1 MKLIQKDIRIIGY
14 YDHSNTGDEQYKV
27 SFKRMFNEY
36 LPLHIKCN
44 IDFIDC
50 DKIEEYTF
58 QKDDIIVIGGGD
70 ILSKYFIDK
79 LHNKFVNEENIV
91 IAVSVGIPFLSYVV
105 ESHKLDFIDYIFLR
119 TKQDLKFLSNHFP
132 NEKIYYLPDISV
144 LLCNGEINKK
154 NDGDGLTI
162 SICLSRHVFHIEYQ
176 EEYYNFLKSF
186 GEMLIDLCTEHN
198 AKLVFIPFNTN
209 KHNESENDILIQQDI
224 INYIRSKS
232 SVSQDRLIN
241 ISHKL
246 TEVECIK
253 LMEESDMCIPMRF
266 HAVLFSIYASTPMF
280 PIYTTRKI
288 DNLLLDIEYNSN
300 YSHRLKTN
308 SIGIPNDMSFDVKN
322 ITNKINGIVK
332 NLKNVSV
339 SLTQIKNN
347 LVRDSIPCVSKLIK
361 ILLEYEKNSS
371 TKSDKKN
378 KVIDETNAKFD
389 QIKCTINRF
398 AYDKT
403 NGKVTHFTKVTDSYL
418 QNIIVQIVSYYLT
431 GIPNS
436 EYNYGLLNKMFEEN
450 YDIHKEWLW
459 VCENEK
465 NKVPRKLE
473 SNQYGLFNIQYIDQI
488 DYSGAHRSG
497 WQYVYDGI
505 KHLHNDKSPL
515 LLDMYIDRTFHWN
528 HDLNKVI
535 GLVPY
540 KTPWIG
546 FIHHTFDET
555 FSIYNCVALLKN
567 TSFLQSLQFCKGLI
581 VLSND
586 LKEKLNNELNRLG
599 FNINVH
605 KLFHPT
611 EIPMQQN
618 FFKLEK
624 FRQNQSK
631 SILHVGGWL
640 RNTYAFYNYVIPSP
654 IRFRYSF
661 FKNEKITLQ
670 KKLIK
675 GKYNN
680 NYYPEESFLA
690 NLNNILVQNSSIHNI
705 IGISG
710 KFISTPMSS
719 SEEIKNNWYREFF
732 EDVKL
737 KVNSVECI
745 NEHLDD
751 KAYDELLS
759 QNLVCITLI
768 DASAINTLIECIVRN
783 TPIIINKI
791 PPVVE
796 ILGPKYPLYLTSN
809 PRDTNNLMKDL
820 DKLLSKS
827 SNIRNAYL
835 YIKKLDKTPFTI
847 ESFVKSFVSLCN
859 QLHNK
864 TT

>member
-1 MKLIQKDIRIIGY
+1 MKLIHKNIRIIGY
-14 YDHSNTGDEQYKV
+14 YDHCNTGDEQYKLT
-27 SFKRMFNEY
+27 FKRIFDEY
-36 LPLHIKCN
+36 LPLHIKYN
-44 IDFIDC
+44 IEFIDC
-50 DKIEEYTF
+50 DKIEQYIFE
-58 QKDDIIVIGGGD
+58 KNDIIVVGGGD

-79 LHNKFVNEENIV
+79 LHNKFHNVENIV

-105 ESHKLDFIDYIFLR
+105 ESHKLDFLDYIFLR
-119 TKQDLKFLSNHFP
+119 TKQDLALLSNHFP
-132 NEKIYYLPDISV
+132 TDKIHYLPDISV
-144 LLCNGEINKK
+144 LLCNGETNKK
-154 NDGDGLTI
+154 YDGECLTI
-162 SICLSRHVFHIEYQ
+162 SVCLSRHVFHKEYQ
-176 EEYYNFLKSF
+176 EEYCNFLKSF
-186 GEMLIDLCTEHN
+186 GGMLIELCTEHN

-209 KHNESENDILIQQDI
+209 DHNEFENDILIQQDI
-224 INYIRSKS
+224 INYILDKS
-232 SVSQDRLIN
+232 SLSQDRLIN

-246 TEVECIK
+246 TELECVNLI
-253 LMEESDMCIPMRF
+253 EQSDICIPMRF

-288 DNLLLDIEYNSN
+288 GNLLLDIEYNSN

-308 SIGIPNDMSFDVKN
+308 SIGIPNNMSFDIEN
-322 ITNKINGIVK
+322 ITDKINCIVK
-332 NLKNVSV
+332 NQKNVSV
-339 SLTQIKNN
+339 SLTQVKNN
-347 LVRDSIPCVSKLIK
+347 LVMDSIPCISKLIK

-378 KVIDETNAKFD
+378 NETNAKFD

-398 AYDKT
+398 VYDKT
-403 NGKVTHFTKVTDSYL
+403 NGKVTTFTKVTDSYL

-431 GIPNS
+431 GNPNS

-540 KTPWIG
+540 KSPWIG

-555 FSIYNCVALLKN
+555 FSSYNCAALLKN
-567 TSFLQSLQFCKGLI
+567 TSFLQSLQFCQGLI

-586 LKEKLNNELNRLG
+586 LKEKLNNELNRIG
-599 FNINVH
+599 FNINIH

-611 EIPMQQN
+611 EIPIQQN
-618 FFKLEK
+618 IFTLEK
-624 FRQNQSK
+624 FRQNQFK
-631 SILHVGGWL
+631 SVLHIGGWL

-654 IRFRYSF
+654 IRFKYSF

-690 NLNNILVQNSSIHNI
+690 NLNDTLVQKRDVDNI
-705 IGISG
+705 CISG
-710 KFISTPMSS
+710 KLISNSSGS
-719 SEEIKNNWYREFF
+719 SEQIKNNWYRDFF
-732 EDVKL
+732 EDIKL
-737 KVNSVECI
+737 KVNSVECL

-751 KAYDELLS
+751 NMYDELLS

-796 ILGPKYPLYLTSN
+796 LLGPKYPLYLTSN
-809 PRDTNNLMKDL
+809 PRDTTNLMKDL
-820 DKLLSKS
+820 EKLLNKG

-835 YIKKLDKTPFTI
+835 YIKKLDKTKFTI
-847 ESFVKSFVSLCN
+847 ESFVKSFVLFCN
-859 QLHNK
+859 SITQQTK
-864 TT
+864 